1 MRPEQSTLFAK
12 SRRLQMDESIEMSL
26 ASLNTYAH
34 LHDANNC
41 VA

>member
-1 MRPEQSTLFAK
+1 MRPEQTALAFVG

-34 LHDANNC
+34 LHKI
-41 VA
+41 